1 MRKLVKLAITAAIL
15 TTSFAGAARDA
26 SACLQV
32 CTLKCLP
39 GTHCVIDPCAHC
51 VRN

>member
-1 MRKLVKLAITAAIL
+1 MSKLVKLAVAVAIL
-15 TTSFAGAARDA
+15 TTSLASVARDA

-51 VRN
+51 VPN